1 MHIFLNALG
10 ASCSSGLT
18 YLRNVIPQL
27 LRHAGIR
34 TTLAVSREFREEFG
48 RRSNLACLQ
57 HDFSRRAARRF
68 WQEQTML
75 PGLIRRSGAD
85 VLISAGNFALWR
97 SPVPQILLSGNA
109 LYTCGDFIRDLRAR
123 GEYGLLLDTIVR
135 GFLARR
141 SAGWADATVAPSEW
155 FAEQI
160 RRWTG
165 ADAVCIHHGFDPAVF
180 FADSSPLPMEIQKKL
195 DAEHA
200 LRLLFVSHYNY
211 YRNFETLLRA
221 VPMVRERLGGRKV
234 RLLLTCE
241 LQRGRNP
248 GSYRPERAE
257 ELVRDLGISEE
268 VVELGTI
275 PYGLLHQVY
284 RACDIY
290 VTPAYAETFAHPL
303 VEAMENKLPI
313 VASDLPVH
321 REICGSAALYFPR
334 FSPDELAEQILRLA
348 RSTELR
354 AELSFQGLT
363 RVRDFSWAKH
373 VNQLRALAAG
383 LIRDREPSFA
393 EQRLIA

>member
-109 LYTCGDFIRDLRAR
+109 LYTSGDFIRDLRAR

-165 ADAVCIHHGFDPAVF
+165 AGAVCIHHGFDPAVF

-195 DAEHA
+195 DAQHA

-303 VEAMENKLPI
+303 VEAMANKLPI

>member
-165 ADAVCIHHGFDPAVF
+165 AGAVCIHHGFDPAVF

-195 DAEHA
+195 DAQHA

-303 VEAMENKLPI
+303 VEAMANKLPI